1 MKEYK
6 VSITPNP
13 EEWLSLGEAERIDL
27 VVDFIEKNEKDIETP
42 ALKIHAS
49 IHVIVENQIAM
60 ESKPTPETYARLRKQ
75 GLNRHE
81 TIHAIGAVI
90 AEDMFDIMKGNK
102 DQVMSKYQD
111 RLEKLTA
118 KRWKKGKW

>member
-118 KRWKKGKW
+118 KRWKKSKW